1 MRKEEAIGK
10 EEKFVLHGVAHIA
23 TQGIANTITQNH
35 DNAGKKRG
43 TWNDNCY
50 YCWAIPQLFDRTAV
64 KLIWYE
70 GALSGALE
78 GLY

>member
-1 MRKEEAIGK
+1 MGK

-43 TWNDNCY
+43 VII
-50 YCWAIPQLFDRTAV
+50 AIIAGLFLNFLIEQL
-64 KLIWYE
+64 
-70 GALSGALE
+70 
-78 GLY
+78 